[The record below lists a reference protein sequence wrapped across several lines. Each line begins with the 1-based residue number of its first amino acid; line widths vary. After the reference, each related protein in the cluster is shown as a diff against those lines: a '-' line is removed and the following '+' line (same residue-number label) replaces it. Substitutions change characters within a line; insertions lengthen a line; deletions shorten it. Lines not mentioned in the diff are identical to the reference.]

1 MSFMDRKN
9 IISEGFF
16 DRLMKLFKQDRKVMK
31 DPTVKKAFKELEKS
45 EKKARD
51 AVNIMRKRY
60 GLPEIK

>member
-16 DRLMKLFKQDRKVMK
+16 DRLMKLFKQDKRVMK

>member
-1 MSFMDRKN
+1 MSFMDREN
-9 IISEGFF
+9 ILSEGFF